1 MGKVLRIVEKKEGED
16 FPLKEEESK
25 QEEIRKGNGE
35 GPQMDATHY
44 CQLGQGYMEKGEF
57 FKAIAKL
64 EEAIALDPSCVD
76 ACLRIGHCYEKLK
89 KYEKAL
95 AYYEKALKLDPSRVE
110 IRYSLGVSLQLLGL
124 QGEAEKEYLKVLESN
139 PDHIMARNNLATVY
153 LKGDGKEKAIE
164 EFSKLVEIAPHNPGF
179 RSNLSI
185 ASGGD
190 HGSRKKKECTK
201 KGISLCIV
209 LRDEGE
215 EVKDFFNL
223 VAPWV
228 DEIIAVDTG
237 LNGEGVRVAE
247 DFGAE
252 IVCHSWKED
261 FSEARNVSLEHA
273 SSEWVLV
280 LDTDEYISR
289 DGLSY
294 LRSLIKSKDYEGFRF
309 IQRNYIDNPS
319 LSWWVPC
326 TDRVKQAWNCCGW
339 IPSYPVKLFKNHEGI
354 FFEGMVRESVVRS
367 IYRRKGK
374 IGKATMLIHH
384 YDYFLNPEKKVARE
398 SRLLELGKRQLALTP
413 GDPDVCYDLALR
425 YARLNELD
433 LAVALFRKLMHLLPD
448 NYSAYNDLGNVHF
461 KKGEYQEAKDL
472 YLQSLRVEPRFFQA
486 NYNLANLHLM
496 AGKLDKSWDAYHRA
510 LEIYP
515 ECAHIYNNLG
525 IICEKRAEDEE
536 AIKHCEHAIS
546 LNPFLTQAYNNLGV
560 LYNKKGDGVRAEE
573 GFLKAIELNGE
584 YVEAYGNL
592 GNLHLSRGEKDKA
605 EKMFAEARKYNPA
618 ILDAKDVQPLNAE
631 TAEKS
636 A

>member
-1 MGKVLRIVEKKEGED
+1 MGKVLRIVERKEGED

-35 GPQMDATHY
+35 GQQMDATHY

-64 EEAIALDPSCVD
+64 KEAIALDPSCVD

-89 KYEKAL
+89 KYEEAL
-95 AYYEKALKLDPSRVE
+95 SYYEKALELDPSRVE

-139 PDHIMARNNLATVY
+139 PDHIMARNNLAAVY
-153 LKGDGKEKAIE
+153 LKGGRKEKAIE
-164 EFSKLVEIAPHNPGF
+164 EFKKLVEIAPHNPGF
-179 RSNLSI
+179 RSNLKI
-185 ASGGD
+185 ASGEDRGIRK
-190 HGSRKKKECTK
+190 RKKNTKE
-201 KGISLCIV
+201 GISLCIV
-209 LRDEGE
+209 MRDEGE

-273 SSEWVLV
+273 SREWVLV
-280 LDTDEYISR
+280 LDTDEYISK

-294 LRSLIKSKDYEGFRF
+294 LRALIKSKDYEGFRF

-339 IPSYPVKLFKNHEGI
+339 IPSYPVKLFKNHGEI
-354 FFEGMVRESVVRS
+354 FFEGIVRESVVRS
-367 IYRRKGK
+367 ICRRKGK
-374 IGKATMLIHH
+374 TGKANILVHH
-384 YDYFLNPEKKVARE
+384 YDYFLNPEKKAARE
-398 SRLLELGKRQLALTP
+398 RRLLELGKRQLVLTP
-413 GDPDVCYDLALR
+413 DDPDVCYDLALR

-433 LAVALFRKLMHLLPD
+433 LAVDSFRKLMHLIPD
-448 NYSAYNDLGNVHF
+448 NFSIYNDLGNVYF
-461 KKGEYQEAKDL
+461 EKGEYQKAKDL

-515 ECAHIYNNLG
+515 ECAQIYSNLG
-525 IICEKRAEDEE
+525 IICEKRGEEED
-536 AIKHCEHAIS
+536 AVRKCEHAVS
-546 LNPFLTQAYNNLGV
+546 LNPFLPQTYNNLGV
-560 LYNKKGDGVRAEE
+560 LYNKKGDRVKAEE
-573 GFLKAIELNGE
+573 SLIKAIELNYG
-584 YVEAYGNL
+584 YVEAYCNL
-592 GNLHLSRGEKDKA
+592 GNLYLSEGKKEKA
-605 EKMFAEARKYNPA
+605 GKMFAEARKYNPA
-618 ILDAKDVQPLNAE
+618 ILDTKDVQPLNAE
-631 TAEKS
+631 ASEES